1 MTPPSGSDLKQTKIG
16 GAAMGAE
23 KPAGI
28 EDNPIGTEFLRED
41 DQVRIWRIVL
51 EPGEE
56 APWHTHELDYTSIV
70 VEGGLLERYNG
81 DGTTDRYQVNPG
93 DTMRLYEGSVRH
105 ALKNVGDTRFSNII
119 IEFKNGKP
127 TTASE

>member
-1 MTPPSGSDLKQTKIG
+1 MD
-16 GAAMGAE
+16 AE
-23 KPAGI
+23 KPAGA
-28 EDNPIGTEFLRED
+28 EENPIGTEFLRED
-41 DQVRIWRIVL
+41 DQVKIWRIVL

-70 VEGGLLERYNG
+70 IEGGLLERYNG
-81 DGTTDRYQVNPG
+81 DGTTDRYQVNAG
-93 DTMRLYEGSVRH
+93 DTMRLYEGSVKH

-127 TTASE
+127 STTGE